1 MKRIDEEIRKMKQ
14 DLGGSL
20 VIPAHHYEMDEI
32 VEFADFLGDSYKL
45 AKDCSQTEAEYIVF
59 GGVSFMAEGA
69 ALLAKNHQKV
79 LLPDR
84 SAGCPMAKMIDAQSA
99 GKVYDEI
106 SKRCD
111 REIIPMVYM
120 NSYADMKA
128 FCGARGGAVC
138 TSSNSVKIVKHYLDA
153 GKSVFFAPDYNL
165 GVNTANALGLKKEEL
180 VTVRRDLSLEG
191 GDPATA
197 KMFLW
202 DGFCYVHTRFTTG
215 DVDRLRE
222 QYPDIKIIVHP
233 ECDASLVDISDHSGS
248 TAMIY
253 NTVRDS
259 PAGTIWG
266 IGTEY
271 RFVERMAKEFTDK
284 TIVPLR
290 ESICRDMSKITLDK
304 LAASLRSVSRHAGGE
319 EEGLDCITVPGEY
332 QKDARTAL
340 QRMIDIVEA
349 KI

>member
-14 DLGGSL
+14 ELGTSL

-32 VEFADFLGDSYKL
+32 VELADFLGDSYKL
-45 AKDCSQTEAEYIVF
+45 AKDCSKTEAEYIVF

-69 ALLAKNHQKV
+69 ALLAKDHQKV

-84 SAGCPMAKMIDAQSA
+84 TAGCPMADMIDAKRA
-99 GKVYDEI
+99 GTAYDEI

-165 GVNTANALGLKKEEL
+165 GVNTANALGIKKEEL
-180 VTVRRDLSLEG
+180 VTVKRDFTLEG

-202 DGFCYVHTRFTTG
+202 DGFCYVHTQFTTG
-215 DVDRLRE
+215 DVARLRK
-222 QYPDIKIIVHP
+222 QYPDIQIIVHP
-233 ECDASLVDISDHSGS
+233 ECDASLVNIADYSGS

-253 NTVRDS
+253 NTVRDA
-259 PAGTIWG
+259 PPGTTWG

-271 RFVERMAKEFTDK
+271 RFVDRMAKAFKDK

-304 LAASLRSVSRHAGGE
+304 LAASIRSVSKSVRGE
-319 EEGLDCITVPGEY
+319 ESVLDCVTVPGEY
-332 QKDARTAL
+332 QKDARLAL

-349 KI
+349 DI